1 MDLHGRL
8 PKPLNFLHPR
18 SLHILSQT
26 SPSYKGSPLW
36 LWLIMFDQY
45 LQPWDVWSPE
55 QLYKT
60 LIRPNM
66 ILFIFHKPYNL
77 NIINN
82 IKRHNCDLARS
93 WHQKNTSHFM
103 CCKTFTSSVLEFFSE
118 ADWGRDPQRQQTFQ
132 RLNKSCKVVVSEVV
146 RLMICFGCVSVQCG
160 WPEKMFIIQCSGV
173 LYIYIYLYI

>member
-1 MDLHGRL
+1 
-8 PKPLNFLHPR
+8 
-18 SLHILSQT
+18 
-26 SPSYKGSPLW
+26 
-36 LWLIMFDQY
+36 
-45 LQPWDVWSPE
+45 
-55 QLYKT
+55 
-60 LIRPNM
+60 M

-160 WPEKMFIIQCSGV
+160 WPEKMFIIQCGGV
-173 LYIYIYLYI
+173 LYIYIPRNSSGKYFCRRHNFKMKSPDVVNSALSH